1 MMNTSNRRHFLKTL
15 TATAGASAIGLGS
28 AQASNPVAAEPQV
41 DRRTLGRTG
50 APVSILGLGLGS
62 AFTRNVKGA
71 NPDETAANVSRLLNR
86 ALDLGVNYWDTARV
100 YGDSEELIGPV
111 VEKRRKDI
119 YLVSKSRDRSY
130 DGFMRDLEKGLKL
143 LKTDYLDIY
152 HLHWLNPAVDTDM
165 DAIGKGAA
173 RAAMK
178 AREEG
183 TIKHFGVTGHD
194 GAAILMDAMKR
205 WNPDAVLTIFPAT
218 RPDNGRYEDE
228 LLPLAIEKN
237 IGIIAMKT
245 VKQGIQADLKGS
257 DLIRYALSLK
267 GVHSAIVG
275 YDTIEHLNMN
285 AAMATTFSP
294 LPKDQMAAI
303 HQQAASVLA
312 GIPAPWERPGYGDC
326 QGQWA

>member
-1 MMNTSNRRHFLKTL
+1 MSKSDRRSFLKTL
-15 TATAGASAIGLGS
+15 TATAGASAIGLQS
-28 AQASNPVAAEPQV
+28 ARAGMPASSDPQV
-41 DRRTLGRTG
+41 DRRKLGRTG
-50 APVSILGLGLGS
+50 APVSILGLGLGG
-62 AFTRNVKGA
+62 AFTQNVGGA
-71 NPDETAANVSRLLNR
+71 NHEETAANVSRLLNR

-100 YGDSEELIGPV
+100 YGKSEELIGPV
-111 VEKRRKDI
+111 VERRRKEI
-119 YLVSKSRDRSY
+119 FLASKSRDRTY
-130 DGFMRDLEKGLKL
+130 DGFMRDLERGLNL
-143 LKTDYLDIY
+143 LKTDHLDIY
-152 HLHWLNPAVDTDM
+152 FLHWLDPKADNDM

-183 TIKHFGVTGHD
+183 IIKHFGVTGHD
-194 GAAILMDAMKR
+194 GATILMDAMKR

-228 LLPLAIEKN
+228 LLPLAIEMN

-267 GVHSAIVG
+267 GVSTAIVG

-285 AAMATTFSP
+285 AAMATNFSP
-294 LPKDQMAAI
+294 LPREQMAAI
-303 HQQAASVLA
+303 HQRAASVLA
-312 GIPAPWERPGYGDC
+312 GISAPWERPGYGDC
-326 QGQWA
+326 EGKWT